1 MNVFLTLA
9 FLLFIGSVT
18 GWCLEVVFRKYF
30 SSSNPEHKWINP
42 GFCTG
47 PYLPIYGFGLCSLY
61 LIAGLESFLSIET
74 PVLEK
79 AVLFLIMAV
88 SMTAIEYVAGILSL
102 KVFKVRLWDY
112 SDEWGNLQG
121 IICPRFSLIWA
132 LMGALYYFL
141 IHPKISGA
149 LAWLSDNL
157 AFSFVIGFFFGVFLL
172 DAANSAELVIKLRQW
187 AKNNN
192 IIVRYEALKIH
203 IRRYSDTEKKKY
215 RFYHPFHSDRSLTEH
230 LKEMQEALEQRT
242 RRK

>member
-9 FLLFIGSVT
+9 FLFFVGSVS
-18 GWCLEVVFRKYF
+18 GWCLEVVFRRYF
-30 SSSNPEHKWINP
+30 SSSNPERKWINP

-47 PYLPIYGFGLCSLY
+47 PYLPIYGFGLCTLY
-61 LIAGLESFLSIET
+61 LIAGLESFISIEN

-79 AVLFLIMAV
+79 SVLFLIMAV
-88 SMTAIEYVAGILSL
+88 SMTAIEYIAGIFSL
-102 KVFKVRLWDY
+102 KVAKVRLWDY

-132 LMGALYYFL
+132 LMGAFYYFL

-149 LAWLSDNL
+149 LEWLSDNL

-172 DAANSAELVIKLRQW
+172 DAAHSAELVMKLRQW

-192 IIVRYEALKIH
+192 MVVRYEALKTH
-203 IRRYSDTEKKKY
+203 IRRHIDAEKKKY
-215 RFYHPFHSDRSLTEH
+215 HFYHPFRSDRSLAEH
-230 LKEMQEALEQRT
+230 LKEMQETLEQHT
-242 RRK
+242 HRK